1 MTRYKYLVV
10 LVLLVIA
17 SACSEA
23 KQDHPTQSLPDTPEN
38 RTVLA
43 KRYLAISPPGE
54 LMHGAADIAVKSFPE
69 QDRKIFLD
77 VMYSK
82 SLEETMYRFELDS
95 MVKKFTLNELQ
106 ALVTY
111 YGSPGGKSAQEKLGS
126 LTMEVLTPDSERSE
140 KGHGSGEKTTAN
152 SPGPARAARSQ
163 GAKAAA
169 SPFQQTIGESVSRP
183 SWLRRPGDLYY
194 CSRPLVSARGRAALA
209 ASPAFGPAT
218 PKALSAYRGDWLIGK
233 SDYLART
240 GT

>member
-23 KQDHPTQSLPDTPEN
+23 KQDYPTQSLPDTPEN

-54 LMHGAADIAVKSFPE
+54 LIHGAADIAVKSFPE
-69 QDRKIFLD
+69 PDRKIFLD

-95 MVKKFTLNELQ
+95 MVNKFTLNELR
-106 ALVTY
+106 ALITY

-126 LTMEVLTPDSERSE
+126 LSMEVLTQVQQEVKKAME
-140 KGHGSGEKTTAN
+140 TAKKQQ
-152 SPGPARAARSQ
+152 PIPQAQPA
-163 GAKAAA
+163 
-169 SPFQQTIGESVSRP
+169 P
-183 SWLRRPGDLYY
+183 
-194 CSRPLVSARGRAALA
+194 
-209 ASPAFGPAT
+209 PA
-218 PKALSAYRGDWLIGK
+218 PKEQK
-233 SDYLART
+233 QP
-240 GT
+240 